1 MLKSMAVSALRVPFA
16 PGKSPFRGKGVTY
29 RNYFDYAEEFI
40 PGGRER
46 VLAAFSD
53 PALRA
58 FASQPFLAGS
68 FYDTLPMVALCET
81 AAALMN
87 KPFVQ
92 FVREFSAVAAERDT
106 TGVYRMLLKL
116 VSPNLV
122 MERAPAVAK
131 QYFNF
136 VTATVEKVA
145 PKSYR
150 STAHGIPEVVA
161 QFYMLST
168 EAFLARALMLAGA
181 VQPLHKW
188 LPLLPEGTKE
198 GMSIVA
204 LRREVSW
211 K

>member
-1 MLKSMAVSALRVPFA
+1 MGGSPLRASFA

-29 RNYFDYAEEFI
+29 RNYFDYVDEFI

-46 VLAAFSD
+46 LLAALGD

-58 FASQPFLAGS
+58 FATQPFLAGT

-81 AAALMN
+81 AAGLMQR
-87 KPFVQ
+87 PFVQ
-92 FVREFSAVAAERDT
+92 FVREFSAVSAERDT
-106 TGVYRMLLKL
+106 KGVYRMLLKL

-122 MERAPAVAK
+122 MERVPAVAK
-131 QYFNF
+131 QYFDF
-136 VTATVEKVA
+136 ITASVEKIS

-150 STAHGIPEVVA
+150 STARGVPEMVA

-168 EAFLARALMLAGA
+168 EAFLARALTLAGA
-181 VQPLHKW
+181 VEPMQRWLQPT
-188 LPLLPEGTKE
+188 PEGTRD
-198 GMSIVA
+198 GAPLVT
-204 LRREVSW
+204 LRREVWW